1 MRFDYHDSHL
11 KATMKIKDDNLW
23 TTGRSVCF
31 SFRLTMATLFVGF
44 IYKVCYFPYA

>member
-1 MRFDYHDSHL
+1 ME
-11 KATMKIKDDNLW
+11 KQNQKNN